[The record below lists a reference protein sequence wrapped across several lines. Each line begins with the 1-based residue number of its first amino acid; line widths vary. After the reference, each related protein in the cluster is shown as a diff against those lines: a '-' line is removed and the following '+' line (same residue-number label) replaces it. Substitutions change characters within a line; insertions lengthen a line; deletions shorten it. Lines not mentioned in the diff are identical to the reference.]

1 LIFDG
6 GDSFV
11 QTEGPFK
18 VVKTTVDFLESA
30 LRFFA
35 QTIYSFA
42 QTIYPFP
49 QRAHLWRHQILEE
62 LANIFNHTHGGII
75 AALFATLTR
84 IEGLDP
90 WLPTNPA
97 RNILKPSLV

>member
-6 GDSFV
+6 GDSFI

-18 VVKTTVDFLESA
+18 VVKATVDFLESA

-62 LANIFNHTHGGII
+62 LADIFDHIHPDVISVLLVTHAG
-75 AALFATLTR
+75 

-97 RNILKPSLV
+97 RNILQPSLV